1 MVQALPSSS
10 TNSLKVWPTMK
21 FSPTSLPPLWSNA
34 PYPFADKR
42 RQTIATSLWLHQK
55 IFIQTILETLSNFLS
70 SMHYKEFFCSIKK
83 FGIVMWQIFY
93 DHCPQAFDVCRIV
106 SMKCSSRQ
114 IFLQP
119 LTCAWLKVGHLKV

>member
-21 FSPTSLPPLWSNA
+21 FSPTSLPLLWSNA

-55 IFIQTILETLSNFLS
+55 FFIQTILETL
-70 SMHYKEFFCSIKK
+70 
-83 FGIVMWQIFY
+83 QIFEVQ
-93 DHCPQAFDVCRIV
+93 CIAKNF
-106 SMKCSSRQ
+106 
-114 IFLQP
+114 FAL
-119 LTCAWLKVGHLKV
+119 LKNYAP